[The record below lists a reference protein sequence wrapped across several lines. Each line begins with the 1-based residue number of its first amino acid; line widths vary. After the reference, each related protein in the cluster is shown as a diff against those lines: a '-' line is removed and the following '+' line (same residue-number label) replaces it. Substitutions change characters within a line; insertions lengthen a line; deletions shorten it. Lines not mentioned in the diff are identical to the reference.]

1 VAKAS
6 VPSSQRRNPVTLRL
20 PPVKALCLKR
30 PWLIRATGG
39 MACGMVLAAVM
50 YSCASRES
58 PQTVAPPVAP
68 AVLAQPVQPT
78 AVPTPVSHIAKAS
91 WYGPGLAGKKTTSG
105 EPYNPNAL
113 TAASKTL
120 PLGSVVKVTNP
131 KNGKTVKVRIND
143 RGPFVPG
150 RSLDLSKR
158 AAERIGIV
166 HRGVAPVKVSKV
178 PATSAPAATMPDPAI
193 APSAPAPAT
202 PDPAMAT
209 SAPVHAFGTPAG
221 TP

>member
-1 VAKAS
+1 
-6 VPSSQRRNPVTLRL
+6 VTLRQF
-20 PPVKALCLKR
+20 PVILHPKR
-30 PWLIRATGG
+30 PWLIRATVGL
-39 MACGMVLAAVM
+39 ASGMVLAVVM
-50 YSCASRES
+50 YSCASLDALQ
-58 PQTVAPPVAP
+58 PVAPPVVPVAP

-78 AVPTPVSHIAKAS
+78 AVSTPISHIAKAS
-91 WYGPGLAGKKTTSG
+91 WYGPGLVGKKTTSG

-131 KNGKTVKVRIND
+131 ENGKSVKVRIND

-158 AAERIGIV
+158 AAEKIGIV
-166 HRGVAPVKVSKV
+166 HRGVAQVKVSKA
-178 PATSAPAATMPDPAI
+178 PATSPPAAIMPDPAT
-193 APSAPAPAT
+193 ATSLPVPAR

-209 SAPVHAFGTPAG
+209 SAPVQAFGTPADA
-221 TP
+221 P

>member
-1 VAKAS
+1 M
-6 VPSSQRRNPVTLRL
+6 TLRL
-20 PPVKALCLKR
+20 LPVKLLYLKR

-39 MACGMVLAAVM
+39 LASAMVLAVVM
-50 YSCASRES
+50 YSCASREAS
-58 PQTVAPPVAP
+58 QSAAPPVVPVAP
-68 AVLAQPVQPT
+68 TVLAQPTQPT
-78 AVPTPVSHIAKAS
+78 AVPTPVSHTAKAS

-131 KNGKTVKVRIND
+131 ENGKSVKVRIND

-166 HRGVAPVKVSKV
+166 HRGVARVKVSKA
-178 PATSAPAATMPDPAI
+178 PAASPPAATMRDPAT
-193 APSAPAPAT
+193 AASAPVPDR

-209 SAPVHAFGTPAG
+209 SAPVQAAGTPAG
-221 TP
+221 IP